1 MVVSSV
7 SNSSFSRA
15 VTPSKNSSDRET
27 NEENQAAIIEKK
39 TQERAVEQRAAQKIL
54 QQQRE
59 DTQRRLDGRLISF
72 GFDEKESVTSQQ
84 KQASLN
90 RIRVNEAYSPP
101 ESNEVSHKQRNQRS
115 HDIETNAINI
125 VV

>member
-1 MVVSSV
+1 MVISSV

-27 NEENQAAIIEKK
+27 NEQNQSAIVEQKAHEK
-39 TQERAVEQRAAQKIL
+39 AVEQRAAQKIL

-72 GFDEKESVTSQQ
+72 GYDENESTPSQQ

-90 RIRVNEAYSPP
+90 RTRVHEAYSPP
-101 ESNEVSHKQRNQRS
+101 ESNEVYLKQKSQGSQN
-115 HDIETNAINI
+115 IETNAINI